1 MTERGPGVADEK
13 WNAYPETVLEFQVP
27 GAPRID
33 LRKRVEEGDRDM
45 LRRIGLSGE
54 FAVLT
59 AENPC
64 GENAEDEPTW
74 ADEAARK
81 RENEGRRRE
90 LEAELEAAG
99 SCYLRVD
106 GVAPDG
112 EYREHGV
119 AVEMP
124 RDDAVALGKRLR
136 QLAIFWF
143 DGANFWLDGA
153 VLDRP
158 SERLPR

>member
-1 MTERGPGVADEK
+1 MTEAGSGVADEK

-27 GAPRID
+27 GTPRID
-33 LRKRVEEGDRDM
+33 LRKRLGEGEREM

-64 GENAEDEPTW
+64 GENAEDEPTY
-74 ADEAARK
+74 ADAAAQK
-81 RENEGRRRE
+81 RENAGRRSH
-90 LEAELEAAG
+90 LEAELKAAG
-99 SCYLRVD
+99 LRYLRVD

-119 AVEMP
+119 AVEVP
-124 RDDAVALGKRLR
+124 RENAVALGRRLR

-143 DGANFWLDGA
+143 DGRDFWLDGA

>member
-1 MTERGPGVADEK
+1 MTEPWSTVADEK
-13 WNAYPETVLEFQVP
+13 WNAYPETILEFQVP

-33 LRKRVEEGDRDM
+33 LRKRVEDNDRGL

-64 GENAEDEPTW
+64 GENAEDEPTY
-74 ADEAARK
+74 ADEAAQK
-81 RENEGRRRE
+81 RENAGRRSR
-90 LEAELEAAG
+90 LEAELEAAA
-99 SCYLRVD
+99 SRFLRVD

-124 RDDAVALGKRLR
+124 REDAVALGTRLR

-143 DGANFWLDGA
+143 DGGDFWLDGA

>member
-1 MTERGPGVADEK
+1 MADEK
-13 WNAYPETVLEFQVP
+13 WDAYPKTVLELQVP

-33 LRKRVEEGDRDM
+33 LRKPIGDDDRAL
-45 LRRIGLSGE
+45 LRRIGLAGE

-64 GENAEDEPTW
+64 GENAEDEPTDT
-74 ADEAARK
+74 DEAAK
-81 RENEGRRRE
+81 TRENASRRSRLERE
-90 LEAELEAAG
+90 LEAAR
-99 SCYLRVD
+99 SRFVRVD

-124 RDDAVALGKRLR
+124 RPDAVALAKRLR

-143 DGANFWLDGA
+143 DGRDFWLVGA
-153 VLDRP
+153 VEERP
-158 SERLPR
+158 PERLPR

>member
-1 MTERGPGVADEK
+1 MTDRGPGVADEK

-33 LRKRVEEGDRDM
+33 LRKRVEDGDREV
-45 LRRIGLSGE
+45 LRRIGLPGE

-64 GENAEDEPTW
+64 GENAEDEPTY
-74 ADEAARK
+74 ADEAAQK
-81 RENEGRRRE
+81 RENEGRRRG

-99 SCYLRVD
+99 SRFVRVD

-143 DGANFWLDGA
+143 DGTDFWLDGA

>member
-1 MTERGPGVADEK
+1 MTERRSSVADEK

-27 GAPRID
+27 GTPRID
-33 LRKRVEEGDRDM
+33 LRQRVGEGDREM

-64 GENAEDEPTW
+64 GENAEDEPTY
-74 ADEAARK
+74 ADEAAQK
-81 RENEGRRRE
+81 RENAGRRSR
-90 LEAELEAAG
+90 LEAELEGAG
-99 SCYLRVD
+99 SRFLRVD

-119 AVEMP
+119 TVEMP
-124 RDDAVALGKRLR
+124 REDAVALAKRLR

-143 DGANFWLDGA
+143 DGRDFWLDGA

>member
-1 MTERGPGVADEK
+1 MTERKASVADEK

-27 GAPRID
+27 GTPRID
-33 LRKRVEEGDRDM
+33 LRKQVGEGDREV
-45 LRRIGLSGE
+45 LRRSGLSGE

-64 GENAEDEPTW
+64 GENAEDEPTY
-74 ADEAARK
+74 ADEAAQK
-81 RENEGRRRE
+81 RENARRRSRV
-90 LEAELEAAG
+90 EAELKAAG
-99 SCYLRVD
+99 LRYVRVD

-124 RDDAVALGKRLR
+124 REDAVALGKRLR

-143 DGANFWLDGA
+143 DGQDFWLDGA

>member
-1 MTERGPGVADEK
+1 MTDRGPGVADEK
-13 WNAYPETVLEFQVP
+13 WNMYPETVLEFQVP

-33 LRKRVEEGDRDM
+33 LRKRVGDRDREM

-64 GENAEDEPTW
+64 GENAEDEPTY
-74 ADEAARK
+74 ADEAAQK
-81 RENEGRRRE
+81 RENAGRRSR
-90 LEAELEAAG
+90 LEGGLAG
-99 SCYLRVD
+99 SGSRFVRVD

-124 RDDAVALGKRLR
+124 REDAVALGNRLR

-143 DGANFWLDGA
+143 DGEDFWLVGA

>member
-1 MTERGPGVADEK
+1 MTDPRAGIPDEK
-13 WNAYPETVLEFQVP
+13 WHAYAHTVLEFQVP

-33 LRKRVEEGDRDM
+33 LRKRIGEDQRAL
-45 LRRIGLSGE
+45 LRRVGLAGE

-64 GENAEDEPTW
+64 GENAEDEPTP
-74 ADEAARK
+74 ADEAAK
-81 RENEGRRRE
+81 QRENAGRRSRLERE
-90 LEAELEAAG
+90 LDAAAARFV
-99 SCYLRVD
+99 RVD

-119 AVEMP
+119 AVEIP
-124 RDDAVALGKRLR
+124 RQDAVALAKRFR

-143 DGANFWLDGA
+143 DGRDFWLVGA
-153 VLDRP
+153 VADRP
-158 SERLPR
+158 PERLPR

>member
-1 MTERGPGVADEK
+1 MDPESGAADEK
-13 WNAYPETVLEFQVP
+13 WNAYPGTVLEFQVP

-33 LRKRVEEGDRDM
+33 LRKRVEDGDRAM

-74 ADEAARK
+74 ADEAAQK
-81 RENEGRRRE
+81 QANARRRSR
-90 LEAELEAAG
+90 LEAELQATG
-99 SCYLRVD
+99 LRFLRVD

-112 EYREHGV
+112 DYREQGV

-124 RDDAVALGKRLR
+124 RADAVALGKRLR

-143 DGANFWLDGA
+143 DGRDFWLDGA
-153 VLDRP
+153 VLHRP

>member
-1 MTERGPGVADEK
+1 MTTSPTRVPEEK
-13 WNAYPETVLEFQVP
+13 WDAYPATVLEFQAP
-27 GAPRID
+27 GSPRID
-33 LRKRVEEGDRDM
+33 LRQPIIDEHRAL
-45 LRRIGLSGE
+45 LRRVGLGGA

-64 GENAEDEPTW
+64 GENAEDEPTH

-81 RENEGRRRE
+81 RDNARRRSR
-90 LEAELEAAG
+90 LERELEAAG
-99 SCYLRVD
+99 CRFVRVD

-119 AVEMP
+119 AAEMP
-124 RDDAVALGKRLR
+124 RQDAVALAKRLR
-136 QLAIFWF
+136 QLALFWF
-143 DGANFWLDGA
+143 DGSDFWLVGA

-158 SERLPR
+158 PERLPR